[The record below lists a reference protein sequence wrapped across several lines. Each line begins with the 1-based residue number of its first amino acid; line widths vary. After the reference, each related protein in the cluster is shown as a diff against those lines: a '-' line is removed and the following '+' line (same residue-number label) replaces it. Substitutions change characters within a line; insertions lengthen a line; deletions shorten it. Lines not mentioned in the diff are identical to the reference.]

1 MKRAKDRVSM
11 KISFKTLATIAA
23 YSISAYTIHCVL
35 RLIPAVRELTN
46 RWLPAETIYDDAY
59 FGAWFGVLMAV
70 VIGTIIIM
78 LKRGKQEPSMPD
90 GQYRCMTY
98 LTAILAVLGVVVGCC
113 VTDISIYYTPVLYVP
128 NVIRIPL
135 LLSATAW
142 FWLLA
147 RQTGIGR
154 ISKALRVA
162 SIIGIVCL
170 CVPIL
175 RMMISAVYYAFN
187 GYVII
192 FRSWA
197 VASWTQITIPAF
209 LLMWY
214 SIELIAYYRK
224 RKPAGI
230 NNL

>member
-1 MKRAKDRVSM
+1 MKP
-11 KISFKTLATIAA
+11 SFKTLATIAA
-23 YSISAYTIHCVL
+23 YGMSAYTIHFVL
-35 RLIPAVRELTN
+35 RLIPVVREWTCQL
-46 RWLPAETIYDDAY
+46 LPSETAYDDAY
-59 FGAWFGVLMAV
+59 FGVWFGVLMAI
-70 VIGTIIIM
+70 VIGTIILM
-78 LKRGKQEPSMPD
+78 LKRGKQEPAMPD
-90 GQYRCMTY
+90 KQYRCMTY

-113 VTDISIYYTPVLYVP
+113 VTDITIYYTPVLYVP
-128 NVIRIPL
+128 KVIRIPL

-142 FWLLA
+142 LWLMP
-147 RQTGIGR
+147 RQPGIGS

-214 SIELIAYYRK
+214 SIELSIYRRKNNTDAIVLKEKYRK
-224 RKPAGI
+224 
-230 NNL
+230 N